1 MSLMSLINEPICR
14 VCSPDEARGSYLPLR
29 VLSPSPVWVA
39 LAYIAATGV
48 APPPTEAFCDR
59 RVECELLDGLRA
71 CTRRGGG
78 KISPGRKRKR
88 GKTRAVSPC
97 RWTLHY
103 HMIGIQLPSPVSA
116 GAPGRDPSVRGEVLH
131 ATREARVRAREGG
144 RARETES
151 QSERYT
157 RRPRDHQVRARIR
170 LRERAS
176 IVAAGL

>member
-1 MSLMSLINEPICR
+1 MSQSAECAPRMRHAGLTSHCVCFRLRLCGLPWRTLRPLAWRRRRLRLSAIVESSVNCWTVCVPVRGVEEVKSLQAENE
-14 VCSPDEARGSYLPLR
+14 SGK
-29 VLSPSPVWVA
+29 
-39 LAYIAATGV
+39 
-48 APPPTEAFCDR
+48 R
-59 RVECELLDGLRA
+59 REQC
-71 CTRRGGG
+71 
-78 KISPGRKRKR
+78 
-88 GKTRAVSPC
+88 PC